1 MQLACADLFFAG
13 LIAVSL
19 WRAWGPAPA
28 AQRRG
33 VLASFGRVSYCLY
46 LVHMWVFWSFDRLAA
61 VSSPMA
67 LAPTVLRA
75 VIVLAVSTAL
85 AELSWRY
92 IEGPSLQLKPAFGE
106 PAVVKSA

>member
-1 MQLACADLFFAG
+1 
-13 LIAVSL
+13 
-19 WRAWGPAPA
+19 
-28 AQRRG
+28 
-33 VLASFGRVSYCLY
+33 
-46 LVHMWVFWSFDRLAA
+46 MWVFWSFDRLAA
-61 VSSPMA
+61 VAPPMP

-92 IEGPSLQLKPAFGE
+92 IERPSLQFRPAFAE